1 MTDLPHSDSE
11 HPDRPLKQ
19 AIRRGLLCRCPAC
32 GEASVFSGYLK
43 VVRQCTACG
52 EELWHQRADD
62 GPAYI
67 TMLIICHIAGFMIH
81 GLFSYTDL
89 TPGIVGLIVTMTVI
103 PLSLLMLPATK
114 GFMVA
119 IQWSRRMHGFGES
132 SAPQN

>member
-1 MTDLPHSDSE
+1 MTDTSHSAAELPE
-11 HPDRPLKQ
+11 RPLKQ
-19 AIRRGLLCRCPAC
+19 AIRRGLMCRCPAC
-32 GEASVFSGYLK
+32 GEGSIFSSYLK
-43 VVRQCTACG
+43 VVRQCPACG

-89 TPGIVGLIVTMTVI
+89 TPGIVGLIVSLTVI
-103 PLSLLMLPATK
+103 PLALVMLPSTK

-119 IQWSRRMHGFGES
+119 MQWSRRMHGFGES
-132 SAPQN
+132 SAPQH